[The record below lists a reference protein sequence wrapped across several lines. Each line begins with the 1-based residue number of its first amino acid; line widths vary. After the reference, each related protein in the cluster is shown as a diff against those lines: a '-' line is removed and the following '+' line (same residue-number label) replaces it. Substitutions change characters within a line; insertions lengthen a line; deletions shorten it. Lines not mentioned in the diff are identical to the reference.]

1 MVYLHQLIIQK
12 GRFQTKVKILLI
24 HNLEK
29 KTKKNIKYK
38 FRLNEDYVF
47 PIDELD
53 TLKDSYF
60 DKRFF

>member
-1 MVYLHQLIIQK
+1 MVYLHQLNYSK
-12 GRFQTKVKILLI
+12 ARFQTKVDTIDSQLRKE
-24 HNLEK
+24 NKE
-29 KTKKNIKYK
+29 NIKYK

-60 DKRFF
+60 DKRIF